1 MDSKEIIKVGII
13 EDDKDIRSGLEMLI
27 KGSPGFECVGTFGDY
42 DAAVKN
48 IPKLNPDVVLTDINL
63 PGKNGIECVSDLK
76 KRLPGTQFIMLTMY
90 DNNELVFEALK
101 KGATGYLLKR
111 TPPAILLESIK
122 EVHKGGS
129 PMSMEIARMVVT
141 SFDNSPNQEI
151 KKANLTERETEVL
164 EYLAKGMRYKE
175 IADALFIN
183 LETVRTHLRKIY
195 EKLQVRSATEAV
207 IKYLKK

>member
-1 MDSKEIIKVGII
+1 MDNEEIIKVAVI
-13 EDDKDIRSGLEMLI
+13 EDDKDIRAGLELLI
-27 KGSPGFECVGTFGDY
+27 KGSPGFQCVGTFGEY
-42 DAAVKN
+42 DSSIKS
-48 IPKLNPDVVLTDINL
+48 IPLLRPDVVLTDINL
-63 PGKNGIECVSDLK
+63 PGKNGIECVSKLK
-76 KRLPGTQFIMLTMY
+76 NYLPRTQFIMLTMY
-90 DNNELVFEALK
+90 DDNELVFEALK
-101 KGATGYLLKR
+101 RGATGYLLKR

-122 EVHKGGS
+122 EVHYGGS

-141 SFDNSPNQEI
+141 SLDHSNNPEI
-151 KKANLTERETEVL
+151 QKAKLTEREAEVL
-164 EYLAKGMRYKE
+164 EHLAKGMRYKE